1 MPRSPNADKPVEV
14 LRFDLIERAAH
25 WLTALLVLVLIVTG
39 AILYVPT
46 FSVAVG
52 RRLLI
57 EDIHIYAGLAVF
69 APLAVSIAGPW
80 GRMLRRDLVAMN
92 RMSKSE
98 LAWLWS
104 LGRQGRAAIGKFNPG
119 QKLNTFAV
127 GGLLT
132 VLLVTGLILRWG
144 NFFSVSWRTSATFVH
159 DWFALAI
166 TAVVLGHVAFALT
179 HPAALRSMFTG
190 RVTARW
196 AKKHAPAWAL
206 KPRNGV
212 REQERGSPGAPEGMP
227 VTNPNEATDGTP
239 AELSSS

>member
-1 MPRSPNADKPVEV
+1 MEV
-14 LRFDLIERAAH
+14 LRFDRIERAAH

-39 AILYVPT
+39 AILYIPS
-46 FSVAVG
+46 FSVVVG

-57 EDIHIYAGLAVF
+57 EDIHIYTGLAVF
-69 APLAVSIAGPW
+69 APLAVSIAGSW

-92 RMSKSE
+92 RMSKRE

-104 LGRQGRAAIGKFNPG
+104 LGRQNRAAIGKFNPG

-132 VLLVTGLILRWG
+132 VLLGTGLILRWG
-144 NFFSVSWRTSATFVH
+144 NFVSVSWRTSATFVH

-166 TAVVLGHVAFALT
+166 TAVILGHVAFALT

-190 RVTARW
+190 RVTSRW
-196 AKKHAPAWAL
+196 AKKHAPAWDL
-206 KPRNGV
+206 KPTNGV
-212 REQERGSPGAPEGMP
+212 RKQKQGSPGAPEEMRA
-227 VTNPNEATDGTP
+227 TNPDEAKDDTP
-239 AELSSS
+239 VELPSS